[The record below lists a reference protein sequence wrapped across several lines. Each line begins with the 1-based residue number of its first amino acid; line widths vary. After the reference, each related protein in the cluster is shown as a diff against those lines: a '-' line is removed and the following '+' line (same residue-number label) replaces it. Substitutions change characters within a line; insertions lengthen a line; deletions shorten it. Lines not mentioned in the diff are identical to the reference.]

1 MVRENVLAARQTIA
15 APSRR
20 LGGSGSTAGGSGSE
34 EPGIYTLIIYFAS
47 YDMLHKKRM
56 SKQFSKVLKHI
67 NKFVSS

>member
-34 EPGIYTLIIYFAS
+34 EPGIYTFFYLFCIKCFI
-47 YDMLHKKRM
+47 KKECQN
-56 SKQFSKVLKHI
+56 SFLK
-67 NKFVSS
+67 F